1 MAERVGWVLGF
12 VVLELALGSWIST
25 ASATVMEE
33 ATFEE
38 LAAEAHV
45 IAIGTVERVDV
56 RMLVGPEGIEPNS
69 FTTVRV
75 SRYLKGAG
83 GDRVSIRELGGTWQ
97 GGGRRIDGVPIY
109 RPGEEVLVFLVRH
122 PESANDYRTHG
133 MVQGKFTITRG
144 VGSAPD
150 TLRRDLGGIGFAR
163 FAGNQ
168 MRVEHPDSDPTFQLG
183 EFVAFLEHVLDEIRR
198 GGAR

>member
-1 MAERVGWVLGF
+1 MAKRVGWVLGL
-12 VVLELALGSWIST
+12 VVLELALGSRFSV

-38 LAAEAHV
+38 LAAEADV
-45 IAIGTVERVDV
+45 IAIGTIERVDV
-56 RMLVGPEGIEPNS
+56 RMVVGPEGVEPTS
-69 FTTVRV
+69 FTTLRV
-75 SRYLKGAG
+75 SRYLKGAD
-83 GDRVSIRELGGTWQ
+83 GDRLSIRELGGTWQ
-97 GGGRRIDGVPIY
+97 GGGRRIDGIPVY
-109 RPGEEVLVFLVRH
+109 RRGEEVLVFLVRH
-122 PESANDYRTHG
+122 PESPNDYRTHG

-144 VGSAPD
+144 IGTARD

-168 MRVEHPDSDPTFQLG
+168 MRVEHPETDPTYGLD
-183 EFVAFLEHVLDEIRR
+183 EFVSFLDHVLRELAR